1 MTAQRVLIVFASNH
15 GQTEKIAAR
24 IGDVISDAGLGVTIV
39 RASEIPRSVPLS
51 AYAAV
56 IVGASVHFNR
66 HQRVVERFV
75 RDNAAALN
83 RVPSAFFSVSG
94 AMGGS
99 SPDERM
105 TAARYLEQFLAE
117 CGWHPSRSIA
127 IAGAVRYTRY
137 NPILRWVMRRISAKT
152 GRSTDTSHDHEYTD
166 WAQVQAF
173 AEGIVA
179 LVAAPTPSA

>member
-15 GQTEKIAAR
+15 GQTEKIASR
-24 IGDVISDAGLGVTIV
+24 IGDVLTDAGLGVTMV

-51 AYAAV
+51 AYAGV
-56 IVGASVHFNR
+56 VVGASVHFNR

-83 RVPSAFFSVSG
+83 KVPSAFFSVSG
-94 AMGGS
+94 AMGS
-99 SPDERM
+99 DTADDRT

-127 IAGAVRYTRY
+127 LAGAVRYTRY
-137 NPILRWVMRRISAKT
+137 NPILRWVMRRISART
-152 GRSTDTSHDHEYTD
+152 GRSTDTSRDHEYTD
-166 WAQVQAF
+166 WAQVQRF
-173 AEGIVA
+173 AESVVA
-179 LVAAPTPSA
+179 LVGAPTPSA